1 VGRLGTW
8 LVTLPTQR
16 ESVNHRWTSSVSMTS
31 SGLLGELAVVPP
43 APTGKMTKSDVP
55 MKNKMTFALYLLFMG
70 VGIAGLFFFS
80 NRGDYL
86 TAMIFTPAI
95 SSA

>member
-1 VGRLGTW
+1 
-8 LVTLPTQR
+8 
-16 ESVNHRWTSSVSMTS
+16 MTPG
-31 SGLLGELAVVPP
+31 GLLGELAVVPP
-43 APTGKMTKSDVP
+43 APTNKMTKSDVP
-55 MKNKMTFALYLLFMG
+55 MKNKMTFAFYLLFMG

-95 SSA
+95 SSGLMASYFSFPRAKKPDS